1 MIRVNLLPH
10 REEKRKARRVQFY
23 ALSGA
28 VVVLAGVIWL
38 FGFLTIGR
46 WIATQDEKNV
56 FLKKEIAVLDKDIA
70 EIKRLKE
77 QTEIMLSR
85 NRVIETL
92 QATRAE
98 TVHLFTELAR
108 QTPEGVYLKS
118 AKQTGRKVTL
128 IGLAQ
133 ANARVSE
140 LMQKLDASPI
150 LEKPVL
156 VEIKAASGADRSRL
170 SEFTL
175 TVEITQQTAT
185 TDHKPDGKPGAAK
198 SDVKAVSANPGGKQ

>member
-10 REEKRKARRVQFY
+10 REEKRKARRTQFY
-23 ALSGA
+23 ALSGM
-28 VVVLAGVIWL
+28 VVVLAGLIWF

-46 WIATQDEKNV
+46 MITAQDEKNA

-70 EIKRLKE
+70 EIKQLKE

-85 NRVIETL
+85 NRVIESL

-108 QTPEGVYLKS
+108 QVPEGVYLKS
-118 AKQTGRKVTL
+118 VKQAGRKITL
-128 IGLAQ
+128 IGYAQ

-140 LMQKLDASPI
+140 LMQKLDVSP
-150 LEKPVL
+150 LFERPVL
-156 VEIKAASGADRSRL
+156 IEIKSVTVDRRRF
-170 SEFTL
+170 SEFQM
-175 TVEITQQTAT
+175 TVEITQEAK
-185 TDHKPDGKPGAAK
+185 TDDKKTEGKPGAPSKTEGKPAPSKPGAK
-198 SDVKAVSANPGGKQ
+198 S

>member
-10 REEKRKARRVQFY
+10 REEKRKARRTQFY
-23 ALSGA
+23 ALSGM
-28 VVVLAGVIWL
+28 VVVLAGLIWF

-46 WIATQDEKNV
+46 WIASQDQKNE

-70 EIKRLKE
+70 EIKQLKE

-85 NRVIETL
+85 NRVIESL

-108 QTPEGVYLKS
+108 QVPEGVYLKS
-118 AKQTGRKVTL
+118 VKQAGRKITL
-128 IGLAQ
+128 IGYAQ

-140 LMQKLDASPI
+140 LMQKLDASP
-150 LEKPVL
+150 LFERPVL
-156 VEIKAASGADRSRL
+156 IEIKSATVDKRRY
-170 SEFTL
+170 SEFQMTA
-175 TVEITQQTAT
+175 EITQEAG
-185 TDHKPDGKPGAAK
+185 TDDKKTEGKPAASSKTEGKPAPSKPGAK
-198 SDVKAVSANPGGKQ
+198 S

>member
-23 ALSGA
+23 ALTSM
-28 VVVLAGVIWL
+28 VVVLAGLIWF

-46 WIATQDEKNV
+46 WIATQEEKNA

-77 QTEIMLSR
+77 QTDIMLSR

-108 QTPEGVYLKS
+108 RTPEGVYLKS
-118 AKQTGRKVTL
+118 VKQTGRKLTL

-140 LMQKLDASPI
+140 LMQKLDGSPV
-150 LEKPVL
+150 LEKPML
-156 VEIKAASGADRSRL
+156 VEIKSATGTDRRRL

-185 TDHKPDGKPGAAK
+185 TDK
-198 SDVKAVSANPGGKQ
+198 KAGGKS